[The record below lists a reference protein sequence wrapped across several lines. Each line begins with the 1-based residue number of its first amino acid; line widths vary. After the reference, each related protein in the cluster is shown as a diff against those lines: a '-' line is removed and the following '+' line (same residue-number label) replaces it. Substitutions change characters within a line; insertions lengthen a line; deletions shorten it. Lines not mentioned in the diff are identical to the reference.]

1 MWHNRRDMA
10 MPRVEDRPPE
20 VIELAISLAR
30 EEFESFETPIAEDF
44 QGFEVSDARAFAK
57 HVRAVV
63 ETLNRAARV
72 EVPSLL
78 VVQDSFSALLAW
90 LTDRERSFRVVVDRW
105 ADLLGATREVA
116 QSMEPLLRASQFA
129 HEQLV
134 EVQATFQLAMEEL
147 LRAESGAEKARLA
160 VRSVMSHLDLSYDEV
175 GRMFNVSG
183 ETVRRWSQGSHAV
196 PSGRVGQLAAAQ
208 AALDRLLGI
217 FRPEA
222 FPGVIRRRT
231 ELFDGETALDW
242 ILRGRIDEVADRYE
256 STLSYQ
262 A

>member
-1 MWHNRRDMA
+1 MGLL
-10 MPRVEDRPPE
+10 RVENRPPE

-44 QGFEVSDARAFAK
+44 RGFEVSDARAFAK
-57 HVRAVV
+57 HLRTVV

-72 EVPSLL
+72 DVPSLV

-90 LTDRERSFRVVVDRW
+90 RTDRERSFRLVVDRW

-116 QSMEPLLRASQFA
+116 QSSTEPLLHAWRVA
-129 HEQLV
+129 HEQLT
-134 EVQATFQLAMEEL
+134 EAQATFQLAMEEL
-147 LRAESGAEKARLA
+147 LRAESGGEKARLA
-160 VRSVMSHLDLSYDEV
+160 VRSLMSHLDLSFDQV
-175 GRMFNVSG
+175 GRMFKVSG

-196 PSGRVGQLAAAQ
+196 PSGRVGQLATAQ

-222 FPGVIRRRT
+222 LPGVIRREA

-242 ILRGRIDEVADRYE
+242 ILRGRIDEVADYYE
-256 STLSYQ
+256 SALSYQ